1 MYAEGRGR
9 KRSGIRYKCGRRP
22 VLLSNPSQQKIL
34 TIRRK
39 EITVMVG
46 NTSEE
51 HKWSQN
57 TFSASLRL
65 KVETKADH
73 KYWLSTTYPS
83 GRVLS
88 SEQIMLKMNDK
99 VPAQH

>member
-1 MYAEGRGR
+1 MWKEARAPLEPIPT
-9 KRSGIRYKCGRRP
+9 KDFN
-22 VLLSNPSQQKIL
+22 NPEE
-34 TIRRK
+34 RN
-39 EITVMVG
+39 TVMVG
-46 NTSEE
+46 NISEE

-65 KVETKADH
+65 KIETKADH

-88 SEQIMLKMNDK
+88 SEQIMVKTNDK
-99 VPAQH
+99 APAQH